1 MNLRRIAERLA
12 VAILVAALVKA
23 ATVKA
28 ADSKPP
34 SGPPV
39 ELNVIEALTGAT
51 GLAGT
56 RGAQSLNIIESLVN
70 RSGGIQGRPLKIVVS
85 DDGSNAQ
92 TDVQLV
98 SGLIA
103 QHVPVILGPPASAGC
118 SAVAPLVQRSGP
130 VLYCADPGI
139 TPAKGG
145 YAFASSTSVDD
156 DLAFLIRYL
165 RDRGWTRIAVITSL
179 DATGQGADRSIA
191 EALALPENARVQIV
205 AHEHFN
211 LSDLSVSAQMVRIK
225 AADPQVVLTWTTG
238 SPFGTLLHGI
248 HDVGLAVPVVAA
260 PANMT
265 IVLLDQ
271 YAGFLPDELLFA
283 GLHSMARGGNAPGGV
298 LAKKKQFFAAHEA
311 AGIEPD
317 YPNSLVWDAGWII
330 VDALRALGPDA
341 SATAIRDYIEKLHD
355 WPGTQGVYDFRDGSQ
370 RGVGASAL
378 VIDRWDPAAKRFVEV
393 ASPRGSPGP
402 AK

>member
-1 MNLRRIAERLA
+1 MKSSRMLRAG
-12 VAILVAALVKA
+12 AIGALIAALAGA
-23 ATVKA
+23 AGVQA
-28 ADSKPP
+28 ADTKAP

-56 RGAQSLNIIESLVN
+56 RGAQTLSVEEALVN
-70 RSGGIQGRPLKIVVS
+70 RSGGIGGRPLKIVVS

-98 SGLIA
+98 SNLIA

-118 SAVAPLVQRSGP
+118 SAVEPLVQQNGP
-130 VLYCADPGI
+130 VLYCAGPGI

-156 DLAFLIRYL
+156 DQAYLIRYL
-165 RDRGWTRIAVITSL
+165 RDRGWTRIAVMTSL
-179 DATGQGADRSIA
+179 DATGAGADRSIA
-191 EALALPENARVQIV
+191 EALAKPENARLQIV

-211 LSDLSVSAQMVRIK
+211 LSDISVNAQMVRIK
-225 AADPQVVLTWTTG
+225 ASNPQVVVTWTTG

-248 HDVGLAVPVVAA
+248 HDAGIDVPVVGA

-265 IVLLDQ
+265 IVALAQ
-271 YAGFLPDELLFA
+271 YADYLPDQLFFV
-283 GLHSMARGGNAPGGV
+283 GLHSMARGGSAPPGV
-298 LAKKKQFFAAHEA
+298 LAKKKAFFDAHEA
-311 AGIEPD
+311 AGIQPD

-330 VDALRALGPDA
+330 IDALRALGPNA
-341 SATAIRDYIEKLHD
+341 SAAAIRDYIEKLHD

-370 RGVGASAL
+370 RGLGPSAL
-378 VIDRWDPAAKRFVEV
+378 VMDRWDPGAKQFVEL
-393 ASPRGSPGP
+393 PGP
-402 AK
+402 R

>member
-1 MNLRRIAERLA
+1 MKARRFARQWATGLLI
-12 VAILVAALVKA
+12 AALASA
-23 ATVKA
+23 ARVQA
-28 ADSKPP
+28 AEPKLP

-56 RGAQSLNIIESLVN
+56 RSAQSMGIVEALVN
-70 RSGGIQGRPLKIVVS
+70 RSGGIGGRPLKIVVS

-103 QHVPVILGPPASAGC
+103 QHVSVVLGPPASAGC
-118 SAVAPLVQRSGP
+118 SAVAPLVAQNGP
-130 VLYCADPGI
+130 VLYCAGPGI
-139 TPAKGG
+139 TPAKGS
-145 YAFASSTSVDD
+145 YAFASSTRVDD
-156 DLAFLIRYL
+156 DIAFLIRFL

-179 DATGQGADRSIA
+179 DATGQGADRSIT

-211 LSDLSVSAQMVRIK
+211 LSDISVNAQMVRIK
-225 AADPQVVLTWTTG
+225 AADPQVVVTWTSG

-248 HDVGLAVPVVAA
+248 HDAGIATPVISA

-265 IVLLDQ
+265 LSLLNQ
-271 YAGFLPDELLFA
+271 YTGFLPDELLFP
-283 GLHSMARGGNAPGGV
+283 GLHSMARGGSAPPGV
-298 LAKKKQFFAAHEA
+298 LAKKKIFFEAHDA
-311 AGIEPD
+311 AGIQPD
-317 YPNSLVWDAGWII
+317 YPNSLVWDASWII

-341 SATAIRDYIEKLHD
+341 SAPAIRDYIEKIHD
-355 WPGTQGVYDFRDGSQ
+355 WPGTQGMYDFRDGSQ
-370 RGVGASAL
+370 RGLGPSAL
-378 VIDRWDPAAKRFVEV
+378 VIDRWDPAGKQFVEV
-393 ASPRGSPGP
+393 TPR
-402 AK
+402 